1 MERIKR
7 VLLVDD
13 DGINNFLN
21 ERLIRKLQLA
31 DEIIVTCNGKEGID
45 YLKFCREK
53 EDILPQLIFLD
64 INMPVMDGFDFVKAL
79 DTIDPSLQS
88 RIIFLTTSRSP
99 RDIEKIQNLGSFRY
113 INKPLSEQK
122 IKSCL
127 SSIAA

>member
-1 MERIKR
+1 MERVKT

-31 DEIIVTCNGKEGID
+31 EEVVVTCNGQEGMN
-45 YLKFCREK
+45 YLQVCQEK
-53 EDILPQLIFLD
+53 KDVLPEIIFLD
-64 INMPVMDGFDFVKAL
+64 INMPVMDGFDFAKAVES
-79 DTIDPSLQS
+79 IDPDLQQ
-88 RIIFLTTSRSP
+88 RIIFLTTSKSP
-99 RDIEKIQNLGSFRY
+99 RDLEKIKNLGSFRY

-127 SSIAA
+127 KTVAA